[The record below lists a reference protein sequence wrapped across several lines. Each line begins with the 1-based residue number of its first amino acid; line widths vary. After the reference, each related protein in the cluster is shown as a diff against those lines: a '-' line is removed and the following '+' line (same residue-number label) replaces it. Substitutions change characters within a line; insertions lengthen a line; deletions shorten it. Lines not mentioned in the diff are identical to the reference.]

1 MKKKEAPSINDG
13 EQAKSNERSDTTTMH
28 ATKQSKVVHEF
39 VLQTIPIILKNVILE
54 FGLESIDGKVDMK
67 IQFEFIRR

>member
-1 MKKKEAPSINDG
+1 
-13 EQAKSNERSDTTTMH
+13 MH
-28 ATKQSKVVHEF
+28 DTKQSKVAHEF

-54 FGLESIDGKVDMK
+54 FGLKSIDGKVDMK

>member
-1 MKKKEAPSINDG
+1 
-13 EQAKSNERSDTTTMH
+13 MH

-54 FGLESIDGKVDMK
+54 FGLKSIDGKVDMK

>member
-1 MKKKEAPSINDG
+1 
-13 EQAKSNERSDTTTMH
+13 MH
-28 ATKQSKVVHEF
+28 ATKQSKVTHEF

>member
-1 MKKKEAPSINDG
+1 
-13 EQAKSNERSDTTTMH
+13 MH

-54 FGLESIDGKVDMK
+54 FGLESIDGKADIK
-67 IQFEFIRR
+67 IQLEVIRR